1 VVVGLFFYLA
11 LHTWYHAGLCS
22 AAALVLLHITI
33 YVSPLFVA
41 YWSHGFW
48 LKQSS
53 YLEQPTVRFQ
63 YELLLMATTDPSPG
77 SFLAWNT
84 FSAFN
89 RLQGERLR
97 VLVLLREDNKNQD
110 GKMDQLYFRLELPL
124 QPTEHVVGVQLIL
137 LFSYQL
143 YVSVVNGTSLFASDY
158 DLTNIIAA
166 YWDRYVTTVFSDPN
180 PVWMAGRATDTPFTI
195 NTTIHYPVEVILYPL
210 KTPGFGEVIKFAWI
224 QYVSILLIFLWV
236 FGRIKM
242 FMFQNTTTQNIGVL
256 PAMFSD

>member
-1 VVVGLFFYLA
+1 TQRVVVVGLFFYLA

-97 VLVLLREDNKNQD
+97 VLVPLRSSS
-110 GKMDQLYFRLELPL
+110 
-124 QPTEHVVGVQLIL
+124 PT
-137 LFSYQL
+137 
-143 YVSVVNGTSLFASDY
+143 
-158 DLTNIIAA
+158 
-166 YWDRYVTTVFSDPN
+166 
-180 PVWMAGRATDTPFTI
+180 
-195 NTTIHYPVEVILYPL
+195 
-210 KTPGFGEVIKFAWI
+210 
-224 QYVSILLIFLWV
+224 
-236 FGRIKM
+236 
-242 FMFQNTTTQNIGVL
+242 
-256 PAMFSD
+256 